1 MRIITALALISFT
14 PAAMAADTLDIKEG
28 LWETTST
35 LAIEGLQI
43 PPALLQSLPDEQRAQ
58 FERMDGRPR
67 IEHACVTQK
76 DIAAGFDRFDKQ
88 SGCTRST
95 AVSTPRHFEAG
106 LTCTGLFTG
115 TGAARVDATSPTR
128 VQGSAT
134 LQGMLGNMSMTLD
147 ARWLSASC
155 GALKK

>member
-1 MRIITALALISFT
+1 MRIITVLALIAFT
-14 PAAMAADTLDIKEG
+14 HAAMAETLDIKEG
-28 LWETTST
+28 AWEVTST

-67 IEHACVTQK
+67 VERACVTQK

-88 SGCTRST
+88 SGCTRNT
-95 AVSTPRHFEAG
+95 GVSTPRHFEAG
-106 LTCTGLFTG
+106 IACTGLFTG
-115 TGAARVDATSPTR
+115 TGAARVDAPSPTR
-128 VQGSAT
+128 VQGAAT
-134 LQGMLGNMSMTLD
+134 LEGMLGNMSMTLD

-155 GALKK
+155 GAAKK